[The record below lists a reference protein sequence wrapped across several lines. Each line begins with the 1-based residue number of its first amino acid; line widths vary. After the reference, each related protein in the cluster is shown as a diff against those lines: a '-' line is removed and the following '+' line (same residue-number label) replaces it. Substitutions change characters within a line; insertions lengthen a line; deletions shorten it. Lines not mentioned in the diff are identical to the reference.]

1 MPGRRITPIA
11 RLVTSVPGVIDLQE
25 VLVPDVVCDMVQPGV
40 QLITFNRAE
49 NMNTLSP
56 DLLEGFRLAMKDAAS
71 DPAVRVVAVTGAG
84 RAFCAGADLAASGR
98 RRAAAGDGDAPR
110 RTYLQSVQGMDIL
123 HSQFAAAAYA
133 CPKPT
138 VGLINGP
145 AAGAGFGMSLGLD
158 FRIASERAIFVSAFA
173 RIALSGDNGITY
185 GLSRI
190 VGRSKAL
197 EILMLSPRI
206 TAAEAL
212 TLGLVREVVPEDKL
226 MEAGLE
232 LCGRLAAGPTTIYS
246 LMKRNLAFA
255 ELATYE
261 AALERESAGIAISQT
276 TPDYQG
282 AVQAFLE
289 KREPTFNT

>member
-1 MPGRRITPIA
+1 
-11 RLVTSVPGVIDLQE
+11 
-25 VLVPDVVCDMVQPGV
+25 MVEPGV
-40 QLITFNRAE
+40 QLVTLNRPD

-56 DLLEGFRLAMKDAAS
+56 DMLQQFGDAMRAAAL

-84 RAFCAGADLAASGR
+84 RAFCAGADLAASS
-98 RRAAAGDGDAPR
+98 RAAAASNGEGADAGASASADGSSGSANGSSANGSAPR
-110 RTYLQSVQGMDIL
+110 PNYLGTVTHMDEL
-123 HSQFAAAAYA
+123 HSNWAGASYA

-145 AAGAGFGMSLGLD
+145 AAGAGFGMSLSLD
-158 FRIASERAIFVSAFA
+158 FRIAAQSAIFVSAFA

-212 TLGLVREVVPEDKL
+212 ELGLVREVVPDGQL
-226 MEAGLE
+226 MDAGLA
-232 LCGRLAAGPTTIYS
+232 LCRRLAAGPTTTYS
-246 LMKRNLAFA
+246 LMKGNLAFA
-255 ELATYE
+255 EVSTYDQALA
-261 AALERESAGIAISQT
+261 RESAGIAISQN
-276 TPDYQG
+276 G
-282 AVQAFLE
+282 SEFAAAVQAFFD
-289 KREPTFNT
+289 KREPTFNR